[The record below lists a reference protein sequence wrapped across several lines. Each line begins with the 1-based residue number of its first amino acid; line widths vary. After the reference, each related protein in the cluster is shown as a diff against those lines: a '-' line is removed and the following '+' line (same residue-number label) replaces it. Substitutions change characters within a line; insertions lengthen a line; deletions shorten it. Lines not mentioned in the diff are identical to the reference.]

1 MSDYSRDSLEVLS
14 VFWVLSEETIEK
26 IIDYRMRKDKQLNLS
41 DLDKK

>member
-1 MSDYSRDSLEVLS
+1 MSDYSRDSLDVLS

>member
-41 DLDKK
+41 DLE